1 VEEWR
6 WRPLDSGGEVA
17 AVEDE
22 VHEEE
27 ERHSTIF
34 IRILLYYRDF

>member
-1 VEEWR
+1 VEEWQ

-22 VHEEE
+22 VHEK
-27 ERHSTIF
+27 ERHSTIL
-34 IRILLYYRDF
+34 IRILLYYRDL